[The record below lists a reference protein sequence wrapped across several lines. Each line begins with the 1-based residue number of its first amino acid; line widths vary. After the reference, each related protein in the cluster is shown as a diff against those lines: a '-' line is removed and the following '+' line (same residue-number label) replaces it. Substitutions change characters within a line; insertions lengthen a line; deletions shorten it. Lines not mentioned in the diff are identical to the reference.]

1 MSQTA
6 LSTPQL
12 RANFRKAQA
21 RFQKSRRAEIDYAR
35 KLRSI
40 ARQVGVIVS
49 GFAPDGVVHDQPMLV
64 GALNRY
70 AEMITPWAKAVA
82 SRMLYDIQ
90 RRDET
95 MWKEMGDEI
104 GRNLKREI
112 ENAPLGL
119 AMKRALDD
127 QVALITSLPREA
139 ARRVQDITMLML
151 SDSTRASELRDEIMR
166 TGEVTKSR
174 ANLIA
179 RTEVARTA
187 CALTTIRAQQAGL
200 THYTWVSAGD
210 SDVRSS
216 HKHMNG
222 KICSFA
228 NPPEV
233 EPGKFYHPGET
244 FNCRCFQMP
253 IVPEVEA

>member
-1 MSQTA
+1 VTQVA
-6 LSTPQL
+6 QSTTLQR
-12 RANFRKAQA
+12 RANFRKAQT
-21 RFQKSRRAEIDYAR
+21 RFTKSRRTEIDYAR

-49 GFAPDGVVHDQPMLV
+49 GFAPNGVVQDQPMLV

-70 AEMITPWAKAVA
+70 AEMIVPWAKTVA

-90 RRDET
+90 RRDEA

-112 ENAPLGL
+112 ENAPLGR
-119 AMKRALDD
+119 MMSEALEQ
-127 QVALITSLPREA
+127 QVTLIASLPREA
-139 ARRVQDITMLML
+139 ARRVQDITLLML
-151 SDSTRASELRDEIMR
+151 SDSTRSSELRDEIMR

-187 CALTTIRAQQAGL
+187 TELTKARSEAAGV
-200 THYTWVSAGD
+200 THYIWRTSGD
-210 SDVRSS
+210 TDVRES
-216 HKHMNG
+216 HKKMNG
-222 KICSFA
+222 KTFA
-228 NPPEV
+228 FNAPPEV
-233 EPGKFYHPGET
+233 EPGKHYHAGQFP
-244 FNCRCFQMP
+244 NCRCYCEP
-253 IVPEVEA
+253 IVPEEE